1 MVILFCIILMEK
13 LINRVLG
20 VTKKEILWVCER
32 YIMKTELQS
41 GKEIYF
47 QTKRLELT
55 LYMSLAGKL
64 DYLDG
69 YENG

>member
-1 MVILFCIILMEK
+1 
-13 LINRVLG
+13 
-20 VTKKEILWVCER
+20 
-32 YIMKTELQS
+32 MKTELQS